1 MKRNKINKYLASL
14 FFLSII
20 IVLLIFSTNCADE
33 KPSRM
38 TLISKYKLDIPE
50 PSALSL
56 NADTNSLWTVS
67 DNNSTV
73 YLISLTGKILSSFVL
88 ANAQDLEGVEFVND
102 STLAVVSEFSDE
114 LIICSPQGIERSRYK
129 INAKQSDNHGLE
141 GVAFKKDSNSFC
153 VINEK
158 SPSLL
163 IELTNDFFET
173 HRTEITSMSD
183 ISDIYYDNEE
193 NITWLLSD
201 EDHAILRFNS
211 EGVLIEKLT
220 IDVIQPEGLAYDKQN
235 NFIYVVSDK
244 TGELFT
250 YKLE

>member
-1 MKRNKINKYLASL
+1 MKQNKITKYITSL
-14 FFLSII
+14 FFLSGLT
-20 IVLLIFSTNCADE
+20 LLLLSSVDCADE
-33 KPSRM
+33 KSNRL

-56 NADTNSLWTVS
+56 SADTNSLWTVS

-114 LIICSPQGIERSRYK
+114 IIICSLQGVERDRHK
-129 INAKQSDNHGLE
+129 IISKQNDNQGLE
-141 GVAFKKDSNSFC
+141 GVAFKKDSSSFC

-158 SPSLL
+158 NPSLL
-163 IELTNDFFET
+163 IELTNDFIET
-173 HRTEITSMSD
+173 QRTTITAMSD
-183 ISDIYYDNEE
+183 ISDIYYDNDE

-201 EDHAILRFNS
+201 EDHAIFRFNS
-211 EGVLIEKLT
+211 EGVFIEELSL
-220 IDVIQPEGLAYDKQN
+220 DVSQPEGLAYDKQN

-244 TGELFT
+244 TGELFI